1 MSTACRRDVDAAGLK
16 GRKQYSLL
24 FSGGKKNLEGAF
36 IWDFRFIQAF
46 IIDFDEVVLHGQ
58 VEIC

>member
-16 GRKQYSLL
+16 CRKQYSLL
-24 FSGGKKNLEGAF
+24 CPGGKKNLEGAF

-46 IIDFDEVVLHGQ
+46 IIASDEVVFHG
-58 VEIC
+58 